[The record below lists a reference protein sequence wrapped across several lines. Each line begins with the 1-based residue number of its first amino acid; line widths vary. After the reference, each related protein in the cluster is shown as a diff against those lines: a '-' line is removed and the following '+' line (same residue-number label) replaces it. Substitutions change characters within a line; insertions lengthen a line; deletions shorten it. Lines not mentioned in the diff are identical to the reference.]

1 MSKCPDAIDAEAAL
15 LPVMQAVAPKVS
27 LNFTYIASYRLL
39 DPSLYTFSDV
49 LDRHVNSSDASELT
63 CKHGP
68 TECIGNKQ
76 QLWYNPSSC
85 SRINTQFPK
94 IPSSKDPKVHLVFE

>member
-1 MSKCPDAIDAEAAL
+1 MSKCPDAIDAEATL

-39 DPSLYTFSDV
+39 DHSLYTISDV
-49 LDRHVNSSDASELT
+49 LDRYVNSSDASELT

-68 TECIGNKQ
+68 TECTGSKQ
-76 QLWYNPSSC
+76 QLWYNASLATHL
-85 SRINTQFPK
+85 TQFPK
-94 IPSSKDPKVHLVFE
+94 IPSSKDPNVHLVFE